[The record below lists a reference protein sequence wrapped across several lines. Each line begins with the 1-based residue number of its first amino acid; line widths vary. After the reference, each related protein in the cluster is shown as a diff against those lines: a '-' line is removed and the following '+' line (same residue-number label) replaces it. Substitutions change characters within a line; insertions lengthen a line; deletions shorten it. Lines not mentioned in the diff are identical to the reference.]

1 MFLNKWEA
9 SVDARSDVSK
19 QMKEKMLLSKET
31 RLGLRRTGIHC
42 VLYTNNYSL

>member
-19 QMKEKMLLSKET
+19 QMEKMLLSKEK
-31 RLGLRRTGIHC
+31 
-42 VLYTNNYSL
+42 